1 MADTNKL
8 GKRVKKYREDLGLT
22 QEQLA
27 TNSGLDVGYLNDVE
41 EGNIYPPIG
50 TIIKLSRALGQRVG
64 TFMDDQFQPDPIVV
78 KKKDRIEETSSRGA
92 DGQYHYFP
100 LGKGKTDRHMEPM
113 FIRIEPDVE
122 HKISSH
128 EGEEFII
135 VVSGRIIA
143 REDPGQIRQGGD
155 GHRGGRHGLLQLGR
169 PPLHRRHRRTRGDLR
184 RPLHPL
190 LR

>member
-1 MADTNKL
+1 MEEEKQWQTRTSSARGSRST
-8 GKRVKKYREDLGLT
+8 GRAWGSHRSSWPPTPGL
-22 QEQLA
+22 E
-27 TNSGLDVGYLNDVE
+27 VGYLNDVE

-135 VVSGRIIA
+135 VVSGKILVKYG
-143 REDPGQIRQGGD
+143 REETVIEEGD
-155 GHRGGRHGLLQLGR
+155 TVYYNSVVPHYIGAIDGPAEIFAVLYT
-169 PPLHRRHRRTRGDLR
+169 PF
-184 RPLHPL
+184 
-190 LR
+190 